1 MPDPAPMLE
10 TLVLQPTPFC
20 NIACTYCYLP
30 DRDDRR
36 LMTAATVEAS
46 FARVFESGW
55 AAPDLTV
62 IWHAGEPLV
71 APIAFYED
79 ALATAE
85 RLRPP
90 TVRVRHSI
98 QTNGML
104 LNAAWCDFLRRH
116 DVGIGVSLDGP
127 RALHDAY
134 RVGRNGRGTF
144 DRTMAGIRLLQD
156 HGVPFHV
163 ITVLSR
169 DSLAAPEELVA
180 FYRQAGIDQVC
191 FNVEESE
198 GDHVSALFAAEDLRP
213 RFARFL
219 DRFWRCARESGGFRF
234 IREIDGMLPRIL
246 RPEEAPLRNEQ
257 VVPFGILSIGCTGDA
272 ATFSPE
278 LLGLRNAAC
287 GDFLIGNVHTHSL
300 AQMRDSLVLRTMAR
314 DIAAGVARCRD
325 ECPYFSVCGGGAPV
339 NKLTENGGFATT
351 RTRFCELTQMV
362 PTDLILDA
370 VERMELADRPAAAG
384 VG

>member
-1 MPDPAPMLE
+1 MLE

-30 DRDDRR
+30 SRDDRR
-36 LMTAATVEAS
+36 TMSPQTLDAS
-46 FARVFESGW
+46 FTRVFESGW
-55 AAPDLTV
+55 AAPHLTV

-71 APIAFYED
+71 LPVAWYENAF
-79 ALATAE
+79 AIVE

-90 TVRVRHSI
+90 ELRVRHSI

-104 LNAAWCDFLRRH
+104 LTEAWCAFLRRH

-127 RALHDAY
+127 RALHDAH
-134 RVGRNGRGTF
+134 RVARNGAGTF
-144 DRTMAGIRLLQD
+144 DRTMAGIRLLQA
-156 HGVPFHV
+156 HEVPFHV

-169 DSLAAPEELVA
+169 DSLDDPEGLVA
-180 FYRQAGIDQVC
+180 FYLREGIDQVC

-198 GDHVSALFAAEDLRP
+198 GDHVSGLFGAPDLRQ
-213 RFARFL
+213 RFTRFL
-219 DRFWRCARESGGFRF
+219 DRFWRCARESGRFRY

-246 RPEEAPLRNEQ
+246 RPEEATLRNEQ
-257 VVPFGILSIGCTGDA
+257 VVPFGMLTIGCTGDV

-278 LLGLRNAAC
+278 LLGLRNATY
-287 GDFLIGNVHTHSL
+287 GDFVIGNVHTHSL
-300 AQMRDSLVLRTMAR
+300 AEMQEGAVLQAMAR
-314 DIAAGVARCRD
+314 DIGAGVALCHE
-325 ECPYFSVCGGGAPV
+325 ECAYFSVCGGGAPV
-339 NKLTENGGFATT
+339 NKLTENGRFAST

-370 VERMELADRPAAAG
+370 VERMERADLPAAAG